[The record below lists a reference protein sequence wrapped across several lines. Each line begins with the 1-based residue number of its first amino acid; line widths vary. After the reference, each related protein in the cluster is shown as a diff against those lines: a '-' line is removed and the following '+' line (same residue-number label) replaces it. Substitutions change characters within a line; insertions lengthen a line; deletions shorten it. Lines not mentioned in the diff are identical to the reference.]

1 MKLQYANMMRI
12 FIGIKT
18 RLKTDN
24 DIWKING
31 DKCLIAYVRTLNCS
45 KRARAHM

>member
-24 DIWKING
+24 DIWKLMVTNA
-31 DKCLIAYVRTLNCS
+31 LLHMYV
-45 KRARAHM
+45 H